1 MKKFLLLF
9 TFTLL
14 VASCK
19 VESSVSVNVEDDG
32 TGSVEVSVELDDE
45 ASRLIGDIERQLRT
59 EDLVSSGWKVSLP
72 ENLKEKSKIVVS
84 ASKAFTTVD
93 SLVSV
98 LEEIAGPSVFSEISL
113 LSEKSFAKKLW
124 TIEGK
129 IDLSEGL
136 ALFSDPALDE
146 VLGGNLFGRSLE
158 DLSFLSGCDDI
169 CDPADSFLMN
179 FSVSL
184 PGTKENGLNNNV
196 WTVPL
201 GDRTSTPFS
210 SSSTVDY
217 PKPKAWRTVAYVF
230 FGAALLF
237 LIFRGFRNLTSVS
250 RIGRN
255 SENTKKHKETS
266 EIIEGAASEENQETD
281 TSIKLVVVGGKGV
294 IWDGGADPE
303 GLLVPF
309 VLENGGLVDADEIA
323 YRFRSVSLGQL
334 SSEEFWESVGLHG
347 NTDDIDA
354 QYLNLVR
361 LRSDALP
368 FLDQMKQRGIPVACI
383 TNSVLSWSQQL
394 RERLGVE
401 DQIQHWVVSGEYGV
415 RKPSNSIFEAL
426 RRLTGVSFSNML
438 LVDSDI
444 ATLEAARGLGMS
456 TVLMQSQVPIPS
468 GFTHP
473 KIEGF
478 AELFGKQN

>member
-1 MKKFLLLF
+1 MKNFLLLLIL
-9 TFTLL
+9 TFLI
-14 VASCK
+14 AACR
-19 VESSVSVNVEDDG
+19 VESSVFVNVEDDG

-45 ASRLIGDIERQLRT
+45 ASRLIGNIEKQLRT
-59 EDLVSSGWKVSLP
+59 EDLVSSNWKVSLS
-72 ENLKEKSKIVVS
+72 ENLEEESKTVVLATKNFVS
-84 ASKAFTTVD
+84 VD

-98 LEEIAGPSVFSEISL
+98 LEEIAGPSVFSEVSL

-129 IDLSEGL
+129 IDLSDGL
-136 ALFSDPALDE
+136 SLFSDPALDK

-169 CDPADSFLMN
+169 CNPADSFLMN

-184 PGTKENGLNNNV
+184 PGAIENDFNKDV

-201 GDRTSTPFS
+201 GDRTPTPFL

-217 PKPKAWRTVAYVF
+217 PKPKAWRTVSYVF
-230 FGAALLF
+230 LGSALLF
-237 LIFRGFRNLTSVS
+237 LLLRGFRNLTLLPRVV
-250 RIGRN
+250 GN
-255 SENTKKHKETS
+255 SENSKKLKNTP
-266 EIIEGAASEENQETD
+266 EIIENITTKEKEEVD

-309 VLENGGLVDADEIA
+309 VRENGGLTDADEIA
-323 YRFRSVSLGQL
+323 DRYRSASLGQL
-334 SSEEFWESVGLHG
+334 NSEEFWESVGVRGDSDL
-347 NTDDIDA
+347 IDA

-368 FLDQMKQRGIPVACI
+368 FLNQMKRRGIPVACI

-394 RERLGVE
+394 RERLGFKDQVE
-401 DQIQHWVVSGEYGV
+401 HWVVSGEYGV

-456 TVLMQSQVPIPS
+456 TVLMQSQMPIPS
-468 GFTHP
+468 GFSHP
-473 KIEGF
+473 KIESF
-478 AELFGKQN
+478 AELFGN

>member
-1 MKKFLLLF
+1 MKNFLLLF
-9 TFTLL
+9 TFLFLIT
-14 VASCK
+14 ACK

-32 TGSVEVSVELDDE
+32 TGSVEVSVGLDNE
-45 ASRLIGDIERQLRT
+45 ASRLIGDIEKQLRT
-59 EDLVSSGWKVSLP
+59 EDLVSSGWEVSLS
-72 ENLKEKSKIVVS
+72 EGLEEKTKIVVS
-84 ASKAFTTVD
+84 ASKNFTNVD

-98 LEEIAGPSVFSEISL
+98 LEEIAGPTVFSEISL
-113 LSEKSFAKKLW
+113 MSEKSFAKKLW
-124 TIEGK
+124 TIDGK
-129 IDLSEGL
+129 INLSDGL

-146 VLGGNLFGRSLE
+146 VLGGKFFGRSLE
-158 DLSFLSGCDDI
+158 DLSFLSGCDAI

-184 PGTKENGLNNNV
+184 PGDETELNNAV

-201 GDRTSTPFS
+201 GDPTSTPFS

-230 FGAALLF
+230 FAAALLF
-237 LIFRGFRNLTSVS
+237 LLFRGFRHLTSTT
-250 RIGRN
+250 RN
-255 SENTKKHKETS
+255 ERDSESPRKRNETS
-266 EIIEGAASEENQETD
+266 EITEEVATKENEETD
-281 TSIKLVVVGGKGV
+281 KSVKLVVVGGKGV

-309 VLENGGLVDADEIA
+309 VRENGGLVDADEIA
-323 YRFRSVSLGQL
+323 DRYRSASLGQL
-334 SSEEFWESVGLHG
+334 SPEEFWESVGLQG
-347 NTDDIDA
+347 DPAEIDA

-368 FLDQMKQRGIPVACI
+368 FLEQMKRRGIPVACI

-394 RERLGVE
+394 RGRLGVE
-401 DQIQHWVVSGEYGV
+401 DYIQHWVVSGEYGV

-438 LVDSDI
+438 LVDSEI

-473 KIEGF
+473 RIEGF
-478 AELFGKQN
+478 VELFGK

>member
-1 MKKFLLLF
+1 MKNFLFLF
-9 TFTLL
+9 TFIFLI
-14 VASCK
+14 AACK

-32 TGSVEVSVELDDE
+32 TGSVEVLVELDDE
-45 ASRLIGDIERQLRT
+45 ASRLIGDIEKQLRT
-59 EDLVSSGWKVSLP
+59 EDLDSSGWEVSLP
-72 ENLKEKSKIVVS
+72 ESFEEKSKIVVS
-84 ASKAFTTVD
+84 AAKNFTD
-93 SLVSV
+93 AASLVNV

-113 LSEKSFAKKLW
+113 LSEKSFAEKLW
-124 TIEGK
+124 TIDGK

-136 ALFSDPALDE
+136 SLFSDPALDE
-146 VLGGNLFGRSLE
+146 VLGGNLFGRSIE
-158 DLSFLSGCDDI
+158 DLSFLSGCDEI
-169 CDPADSFLMN
+169 CDPAGSFLMN

-184 PGTKENGLNNNV
+184 PGTKESELNHDV

-201 GDRTSTPFS
+201 GDPTSTPFS
-210 SSSTVDY
+210 SFSTVDY

-237 LIFRGFRNLTSVS
+237 LIFRGFRNFTSIP

-255 SENTKKHKETS
+255 SENPKKHNKTL
-266 EIIEGAASEENQETD
+266 EIIENVPTKQNQETD
-281 TSIKLVVVGGKGV
+281 MSIKLVVVGGKGV

-309 VLENGGLVDADEIA
+309 VRENGGLVDADEIA
-323 YRFRSVSLGQL
+323 DRYRSASLGQL
-334 SSEEFWESVGLHG
+334 SSEEFWESVGLEG
-347 NTDDIDA
+347 NPDDIDA

-361 LRSDALP
+361 LRPDAVP

-426 RRLTGVSFSNML
+426 RRLTGVSFSSML

-456 TVLMQSQVPIPS
+456 TVLMQSQVPVPS

-478 AELFGKQN
+478 AELFGQ

>member
-98 LEEIAGPSVFSEISL
+98 LEEIAGPSVFSEITL

-136 ALFSDPALDE
+136 TLFSDPALDE

-184 PGTKENGLNNNV
+184 PGTCL
-196 WTVPL
+196 L
-201 GDRTSTPFS
+201 YTS
-210 SSSTVDY
+210 
-217 PKPKAWRTVAYVF
+217 
-230 FGAALLF
+230 
-237 LIFRGFRNLTSVS
+237 
-250 RIGRN
+250 
-255 SENTKKHKETS
+255 
-266 EIIEGAASEENQETD
+266 
-281 TSIKLVVVGGKGV
+281 
-294 IWDGGADPE
+294 
-303 GLLVPF
+303 
-309 VLENGGLVDADEIA
+309 
-323 YRFRSVSLGQL
+323 
-334 SSEEFWESVGLHG
+334 
-347 NTDDIDA
+347 
-354 QYLNLVR
+354 
-361 LRSDALP
+361 
-368 FLDQMKQRGIPVACI
+368 
-383 TNSVLSWSQQL
+383 
-394 RERLGVE
+394 
-401 DQIQHWVVSGEYGV
+401 
-415 RKPSNSIFEAL
+415 PSP
-426 RRLTGVSFSNML
+426 R
-438 LVDSDI
+438 DS
-444 ATLEAARGLGMS
+444 
-456 TVLMQSQVPIPS
+456 
-468 GFTHP
+468 
-473 KIEGF
+473 
-478 AELFGKQN
+478 